1 MFRKIFFHALTA
13 GFLASLAGI
22 IYTRIYYFATEIDFS
37 KVANWTAVSGYCF
50 LFCLLAA
57 VLNYGCIRLF
67 KNSGEIIF
75 NFVLSIVSFAMVMI
89 PISISLPLE
98 IKSPEL
104 FPGLGVPII
113 FFPALAWYTV
123 NPIFNKNAGEKTG
136 P

>member
-1 MFRKIFFHALTA
+1 MFKRIFFHALTA
-13 GFLASLAGI
+13 GFLAALAGF
-22 IYTRIYYFATEIDFS
+22 IYSRIYYFATEIDFS
-37 KVANWTAVSGYCF
+37 KVANWIAISGYCI
-50 LFCLLAA
+50 LFCMLTA
-57 VLNYGCIRLF
+57 VLNYACLRGF
-67 KNSGEIIF
+67 KNNGEIIF
-75 NFVLSIVSFAMVMI
+75 NFILSILSFAMVMM

-123 NPIFNKNAGEKTG
+123 NPIFNRK

>member
-1 MFRKIFFHALTA
+1 MFRKIFFHAITA
-13 GFLASLAGI
+13 GLLASLAGF
-22 IYTRIYYFATEIDFS
+22 IYCRIYYFATEIDFS
-37 KVANWTAVSGYCF
+37 KVASLTVISAYCI
-50 LFCLLAA
+50 LFCMLVA

-67 KNSGEIIF
+67 KNRGEIIF
-75 NFVLSIVSFAMVMI
+75 NFTLSIVSFAMVII

-123 NPIFNKNAGEKTG
+123 NPIFDGKS
-136 P
+136 